1 MTSPDGST
9 GLLIRGCDAL
19 VAPGQ
24 ELQCVDI
31 AITDGVIESIGE
43 AGPRAVEPESSLDGS
58 GLLAVPGLVNAH
70 SHSPEACLRGLGE
83 GLPLEPWLLRMF
95 GTSGRYEPEDHYACA
110 LAAAVEMLELGITA
124 VVDHLWMT
132 PPSVEA
138 VDAAMRAYRD
148 AGIRAAVAPLMDD
161 HDFTTDYAAAL
172 GIELGLGAMSEHVA
186 MPPAGELIDQLRA
199 SLERWHGA
207 EGGRLQVLA
216 GPGGVQWASDE
227 LMTGL
232 AAAAR
237 DHGSGIHIHLLE
249 TALQDRV
256 VRSRYDSS
264 GVEALDRLGVLGPDC
279 SLPHSVWANEDDV
292 ALIAGSGAITVHN
305 PAANLRLGSGRAPI
319 VELLEAGATVAL
331 GSDGAASSDN
341 HNLWEAVRLATLI
354 HNDGE
359 RDRWLTS
366 ARTLTMATSGG
377 AAVLGLGDRLGSLRE
392 GAIADLTLIDR
403 NGDGLAG
410 AVDTTAALAL
420 SESGRGVR
428 HVVVDGRLVVRDGR
442 CTTVDGAAARAAL
455 AEQASKRA
463 QQASTPP
470 ARTLRAMEDMR
481 GFRQMSAAREIP
493 DVERETR

>member
-1 MTSPDGST
+1 MTSQDGPT
-9 GLLIRGCDAL
+9 DLLIRGCDAL

-24 ELQCVDI
+24 ERREVDV
-31 AITDGVIESIGE
+31 AITDGVIRSIGE
-43 AGPRAVEPESSLDGS
+43 TGPRATEPAASLDGH

-95 GTSGRYEPEDHYACA
+95 GTSGLYEPDDHYACA
-110 LAAAVEMLELGITA
+110 LAAAVEMLELGVTS

-161 HDFTTDYAAAL
+161 HDYTADYAAAI
-172 GIELGLGAMSEHVA
+172 GVDLGLGAMSEHVA
-186 MPPAGELIDQLRA
+186 MPPAGELVDQLRT

-207 EGGRLQVLA
+207 EDGRLRVLA

-227 LMTGL
+227 LLAGL

-237 DHGSGIHIHLLE
+237 DHGSGVHIHLLE
-249 TALQDRV
+249 TTLQDRV

-264 GVEALDRLGVLGPDC
+264 GVRALDRLGVLGPDC
-279 SLPHSVWANEDDV
+279 SLPHSVWASEKDV
-292 ALIAGSGAITVHN
+292 AMIAERGAVTVHN
-305 PAANLRLGSGRAPI
+305 PAANLRLGSGLAPI
-319 VELLEAGATVAL
+319 VALLEAGATVAL

-341 HNLWEAVRLATLI
+341 HNLWEAIRLATLI
-354 HNDGE
+354 HNDAEG
-359 RDRWLTS
+359 DRWLTS
-366 ARTLTMATSGG
+366 AQSLAMATTGG
-377 AAVLGLGDRLGSLRE
+377 AAVLGLGDSLGSLRA
-392 GAIADLTLIDR
+392 GAIADIALIDR
-403 NGDGLAG
+403 TGDGLAG

-455 AEQASKRA
+455 AEQAAKRA
-463 QQASTPP
+463 QQASAPP
-470 ARTLRAMEDMR
+470 AKTLRAMEDMR
-481 GFRQMSAAREIP
+481 GFRQQSAAREIRNS
-493 DVERETR
+493 ERERT